1 MPCNDLVLSRA
12 RSEDL
17 AWPAQALVKAGEAA
31 KARAKEH
38 EKEVACLK
46 NALEAH
52 ARMLGLPAG

>member
-1 MPCNDLVLSRA
+1 MLSRA